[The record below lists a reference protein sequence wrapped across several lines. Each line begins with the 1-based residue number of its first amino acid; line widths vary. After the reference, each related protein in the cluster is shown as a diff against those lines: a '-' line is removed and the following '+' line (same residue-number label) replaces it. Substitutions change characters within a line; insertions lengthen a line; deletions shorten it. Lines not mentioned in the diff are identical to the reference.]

1 MGHML
6 AFVAGDMIRRYLE
19 YLGYDVTYIQN
30 FTDID
35 DKIIA
40 RANEEG
46 VGWRDVAERNIAAF
60 LDAVRLLGILPAT
73 LYPRATE
80 HVPEMHALIAD
91 LVAKGKA
98 YPRKGDVYF
107 RVAAFPSYGALSKR
121 KLEDL
126 VAGARVEVDED
137 KDDPLDFALWKAAK
151 PGEPAWDSPWG
162 PGRPG
167 WHIECSAMAMKHI
180 GPSLDLHGGGE
191 DLIFPHHENEIAQ
204 SESATG
210 LRFANFWTHNGW
222 VKLSGR
228 KMSKSEKH
236 FVLIEELVKSFDP
249 AVVRFY
255 LLSTHYRS
263 PIDFS
268 LARLR
273 EAETALARL
282 KTATGEAERVPP
294 GALGGHDHPLR
305 EATERARASFR
316 EALDDDFN
324 SARAIGHLF
333 ELAKAIN
340 LALESGVGSGVSSED
355 VHAGARALRE
365 LAGVLGLPLGDAE
378 LEVPESI
385 GKLVEAR
392 EAARREKRW
401 ADADRIRNQA
411 EEAGFVIEDRPGG
424 PRVRRVTR

>member
-1 MGHML
+1 
-6 AFVAGDMIRRYLE
+6 
-19 YLGYDVTYIQN
+19 
-30 FTDID
+30 
-35 DKIIA
+35 
-40 RANEEG
+40 
-46 VGWRDVAERNIAAF
+46 
-60 LDAVRLLGILPAT
+60 VRLLGILPAT
-73 LYPRATE
+73 VYPRATD
-80 HVPEMHALIAD
+80 HIGEMHALIAD
-91 LVAKGKA
+91 LVAKGRA

-107 RVAAFPSYGALSKR
+107 RVASFPGYGGLSKR
-121 KLEDL
+121 KIEDL
-126 VAGARVEVDED
+126 EAGARIEVDED

-151 PGEPAWDSPWG
+151 PGEPSWDSPWG

-180 GPSLDLHGGGE
+180 GPTLDIHGGGE

-210 LRFANFWTHNGW
+210 RRFSNFWTHNGW

-249 AVVRFY
+249 AVIRFY

-268 LARLR
+268 LPRLR
-273 EAETALARL
+273 EAGTALARL
-282 KTATGEAERVPP
+282 TTAAGEAARVPP
-294 GALGGHDHPLR
+294 GALGDHGHPL
-305 EATERARASFR
+305 AGAVDRARESFR

-333 ELAKAIN
+333 ELARAVN
-340 LALESGVGSGVSSED
+340 LALESGVGSGVSSGD
-355 VHAGARALRE
+355 LHAAARGLRE
-365 LAGVLGLPLGDAE
+365 LAGVLGLPLGDSE
-378 LEVPESI
+378 LEVPEAV
-385 GKLVEAR
+385 GRLVEER

-401 ADADRIRNQA
+401 ADADRFRNQA
-411 EEAGFVIEDRPGG
+411 EEAGFLIEDRPDG
-424 PRVRRVTR
+424 PRVRRIAR